1 MAHLP
6 FALSRRAS
14 FFSTLYTPQLELQAR
29 KAMWTLSAIS
39 ASIGLGLC
47 MAPSASASNF
57 SQMVFFGDSLMDS
70 GFYSGVGQQ
79 PSFTTNPDLVWT
91 QLLAHKNG
99 LTADPAYV
107 LTPNGVVP
115 LSGTNYAVG
124 GAQTSQQSTDPATG
138 FLTPSVTDQVNG
150 FLASHPKADKNAL
163 YSIWAGSNDVFAYT
177 TLNQA
182 GLADPDP
189 AVQATTAQTIVG
201 LIAGEAVN
209 VAGLVGAL
217 QHAGAKKVMVLNLPD
232 IGNTPLAAQFGLQ
245 QLWTASAYTFNQTLN
260 QSLNQLGGNIIA
272 LDVFSLLDEVIRKP
286 ALYGFKNV
294 TLAACTT
301 PDSSS
306 CTAATLVEPNAN
318 LSYLFAD
325 SVHPGGA
332 AQAILAQYAQSVLL
346 APTQIS
352 MLASAPMV
360 GTQAQT
366 LAIDN
371 RFRLFGST
379 PVTLGKPEAYAV
391 IGNTQRNYS
400 KTDNMQGLDGSA
412 TSATVGIDYAI
423 NQQWMIGTAFGYGQN
438 KSNFGSNTGHFKLD
452 QTMLS
457 AYTQYRD
464 GAWAVNAIG
473 LAGLLEYNSIT
484 RSIMLGQALRNENG
498 SSAGDQLLFRLGGQ
512 YDFAFGPAVLSPIAN
527 LTWQQIKVNA
537 YDEFG
542 NDSTA
547 MHFDAQTRTSLI
559 SSVGLQV
566 TSNQT
571 MWGFPIQPFAKL
583 AWSRELKNT
592 PDEVRA
598 HVIGMGGSFG
608 MPGYQSAANT
618 THLDLGA
625 NIKLA
630 ADTTAFANYS
640 GQFASGNKVNTFQLG
655 VAKVF

>member
-1 MAHLP
+1 MALLP

-14 FFSTLYTPQLELQAR
+14 FFSTLLSLRPECQAR
-29 KAMWTLSAIS
+29 RTGWTLAIS
-39 ASIGLGLC
+39 ASIGMGLC
-47 MAPSASASNF
+47 IAPVASASNF

-70 GFYSGVGQQ
+70 GFYTGVGQQ
-79 PSFTTNPDLVWT
+79 PSFTTNPDLIWT

-124 GAQTSQQSTDPATG
+124 GAQTSQASLDPASG
-138 FLTPSVTDQVNG
+138 YLTPSITDQVNG
-150 FLASHPKADKNAL
+150 YLASHPKVDKNAL
-163 YSIWAGSNDVFAYT
+163 YTVWAGSNDVFAYT

-182 GLADPDP
+182 GLGDPDT
-189 AVQATTAQTIVG
+189 AVQAATAQTIVG
-201 LIAGEAVN
+201 LVAGEAVN

-217 QHAGAKKVMVLNLPD
+217 QHAGAGKVMVLNLPD
-232 IGNTPLAAQFGLQ
+232 IGNTPLAAQLGLQ
-245 QLWTASAYTFNQTLN
+245 QLWTASTYTFNQTLN
-260 QSLNQLGGNIIA
+260 QSLNKLGGNIVA
-272 LDVFSLLDEVIRKP
+272 LDVFSLLDEVIRNP
-286 ALYGFKNV
+286 TLYGFKNV
-294 TLAACTT
+294 ISAACTT
-301 PDSSS
+301 PDSGT

-318 LSYLFAD
+318 MTYLFAD
-325 SVHPGGA
+325 SVHPSGA

-352 MLASAPMV
+352 MLASAPLV

-371 RFRLFGST
+371 RLRLFGLA
-379 PVTLGKPEAYAV
+379 PANVGKPEAYAV
-391 IGNTQRNYS
+391 VGNTQRNYS
-400 KTDNMQGLDGSA
+400 RTDNMQGLDGSA

-423 NQQWMIGTAFGYGQN
+423 NRQWMIGTAFGYGQN
-438 KSNFGSNTGHFKLD
+438 KENFGSNTGHFKLD
-452 QTMLS
+452 QTMIS

-473 LAGLLEYNSIT
+473 LAGLLDYNNVT
-484 RSIMLGQALRNENG
+484 RSILLGQALRNENG
-498 SSAGDQLLFRLGGQ
+498 KTSGDQVLLRLGAQ
-512 YDFAFGPAVLSPIAN
+512 YDFTLGAAVLSPLVN
-527 LTWQQIKVNA
+527 LTWQQIKVDA
-537 YDEFG
+537 YDELG

-547 MHFDAQTRTSLI
+547 MHFDAQTRTSLV
-559 SSVGLQV
+559 SSVGLQL

-571 MWGFPIQPFAKL
+571 MWGFTIQPFAKL
-583 AWSRELKNT
+583 AWDRELKNT
-592 PDEVRA
+592 PDDVRA
-598 HVIGMGGSFG
+598 HVVGMGGSFG

-640 GQFASGNKVNTFQLG
+640 GQFASGNKANTFQLG
-655 VAKVF
+655 VAKIF

>member
-14 FFSTLYTPQLELQAR
+14 FFSALFTPRLERQTR
-29 KAMWTLSAIS
+29 KALWAIS
-39 ASIGLGLC
+39 TVGASIGISMC
-47 MAPSASASNF
+47 MAPTVSASNF

-70 GFYSGVGQQ
+70 GFYSGVGLQ

-91 QLLAHKNG
+91 QLLAHKNS

-115 LSGTNYAVG
+115 LSGTNYAIG
-124 GAQTSQQSTDPATG
+124 GAQTSQQSLDPTTG
-138 FLTPSVTDQVNG
+138 FLTPSVTDEVNG
-150 FLASHPKADKNAL
+150 YLASHPKADKNAL
-163 YSIWAGSNDVFAYT
+163 YSVWSGSNDVFAYT

-182 GLADPDP
+182 GLADPNP
-189 AVQATTAQTIVG
+189 AVQAATAQTIVG
-201 LIAGEAVN
+201 LVAGEAVN

-217 QHAGAKKVMVLNLPD
+217 QHAGAGKVMVLNLPD
-232 IGNTPLAAQFGLQ
+232 IGNTPLAAQLGLQ
-245 QLWTASAYTFNQTLN
+245 QLWTASTYTFNQTLN

-272 LDVFSLLDEVIRKP
+272 LDVFSLLDEVIRNP
-286 ALYGFKNV
+286 ARYGFKNV
-294 TLAACTT
+294 TSAACTT
-301 PDSSS
+301 PDSST
-306 CTAATLVEPNAN
+306 CTTATLVEPNAN
-318 LSYLFAD
+318 LTYLFAD

-360 GTQAQT
+360 GAQAQT

-371 RFRLFGST
+371 RLRLFSSS
-379 PVTLGKPEAYAV
+379 PANVGKAEAYAV
-391 IGNTQRNYS
+391 VGNTQRNYS

-438 KSNFGSNTGHFKLD
+438 KSSFGSNTGNFKLD
-452 QTMLS
+452 QTMIS

-473 LAGLLEYNSIT
+473 LSGLLQYNNVT
-484 RSIMLGQALRNENG
+484 RSITLGQALRNENG
-498 SSAGDQLLFRLGGQ
+498 TTAGDQLLLRLGGQ
-512 YDFAFGPAVLSPIAN
+512 YDFTLGAAVLSPIAN

-537 YDEFG
+537 YDELG

-547 MHFDAQTRTSLI
+547 MHFDAQTRTSLV
-559 SSVGLQV
+559 SSLGLQL

-583 AWSRELKNT
+583 AWDRELKNT
-592 PDEVRA
+592 PDDVRA

-625 NIKLA
+625 NLKLA

-640 GQFASGNKVNTFQLG
+640 GQFASGNRANTFQLG